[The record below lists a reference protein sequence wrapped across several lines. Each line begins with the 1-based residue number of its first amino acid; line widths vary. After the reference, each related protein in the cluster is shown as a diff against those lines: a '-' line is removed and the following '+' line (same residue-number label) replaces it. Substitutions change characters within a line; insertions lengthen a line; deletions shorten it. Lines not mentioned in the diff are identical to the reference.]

1 MLTLSTAPKK
11 HEVKS
16 RTKVLYVPLCTI
28 CRTITEKVCS
38 KIVKYAIKN
47 IFHKA
52 FTVTNDRNKTKNRE
66 FLMRKLVKR

>member
-1 MLTLSTAPKK
+1 MCHSVQYVEQLQKK
-11 HEVKS
+11 CV
-16 RTKVLYVPLCTI
+16 
-28 CRTITEKVCS
+28 
-38 KIVKYAIKN
+38 VKYAIKN